1 MATASP
7 EKGLTTLS
15 SVETN
20 KLIVRQPA
28 KLAELGKLLETFEN
42 LNARVSE
49 RVGEDISGDMGGA
62 GMGAGAG
69 QGDDSQASPRDIAIK
84 NIPPEAVMKE
94 RLTHHIEKE
103 VRKLEKLTRAMA
115 RSGQP
120 GSAYRLN
127 ELYAR
132 IRRLNSLLAEIATAA
147 YEVLRRLFI
156 RVFVDQ
162 QAIV

>member
-1 MATASP
+1 MANPSP
-7 EKGLTTLS
+7 EKGLTTVS
-15 SVETN
+15 PVETN

-49 RVGEDISGDMGGA
+49 RAGEDSSGDMGGA
-62 GMGAGAG
+62 AMGAG

-94 RLTHHIEKE
+94 KLAHHIGKE
-103 VRKLEKLTRAMA
+103 VQKLEKLTRGIA
-115 RSGQP
+115 RSTKP
-120 GSAYRLN
+120 GAAYKLN
-127 ELYAR
+127 QLYAR
-132 IRRLNSLLAEIATAA
+132 IRRLNSLLAEITEAA

-156 RVFVDQ
+156 RVFIDQ
-162 QAIV
+162 QPVV